1 MRNSLIATS
10 ALAVAGAMGA
20 GQAAAADML
29 SLGVGGYME
38 QWVGYANR
46 DDKGVDGGFDVQTDA
61 EVHFQGSLESD
72 MGLKFTVHVEL
83 EAANDSVEAANK
95 EAGKDP
101 VKTDETEI
109 DEAFVRMSG
118 EFGTIEIGQR
128 DPIHARMHYA
138 AGFGAGVGLNAG
150 DTQNWVPGVYL
161 ETAGW
166 TIPGDNRNVI
176 YITPRVNGVQVGV
189 SYGPDSKN
197 ENSAGGAPSNNDD
210 AVWAAGINFNET
222 IGDMSVKVSLG
233 HVNVSNTGSA
243 MFDRDNDNDG
253 DRNSALKAND
263 DLMKGF
269 DDKTFTN
276 VGLSVGMGAFTFSAS
291 YATRDD
297 GGYMS
302 KCYAHDGDGTA
313 NLAAAVDAV
322 DQTDTADA
330 MPALPAI
337 ENGDMI
343 PCDGIDAR
351 YTGVTALVFEGGA
364 TSANGA
370 ETAAAASTINARH
383 KFVEDESGQSD
394 TFAVGISYSDGP
406 MSVSIDHVSH
416 ERENGDERTAT
427 GLSAGYKLAPGVDWK
442 SSIFAVEDDTKMS
455 EGTVFVTGL
464 DIHF

>member
-1 MRNSLIATS
+1 MGKSLIATS

-61 EVHFQGSLESD
+61 EIHFKGSLESD
-72 MGLKFTVHVEL
+72 SGLKFSVHVEL
-83 EAANDSVEAANK
+83 EAANE
-95 EAGKDP
+95 KDA
-101 VKTDETEI
+101 DGASADDNTEI
-109 DEAFVRMSG
+109 DESFVRMSG

-197 ENSAGGAPSNNDD
+197 ENSAGGAPTDNDD
-210 AVWAAGINFNET
+210 AVWAAGINFNQT
-222 IGDMSVKVSLG
+222 IGDMSVKVSVG
-233 HVNVSNTGSA
+233 HVNVSQDMMTPTYTANGNA
-243 MFDRDNDNDG
+243 IADDNAG
-253 DRNSALKAND
+253 MSKA
-263 DLMKGF
+263 F

-276 VGLSVGMGAFTFSAS
+276 AGLSLGMGAFTFGAS

-297 GGYMS
+297 GGYALQ
-302 KCYAHDGDGTA
+302 CYTGTGDTRAMADCTEQAADGSFPNVDPDGDNA
-313 NLAAAVDAV
+313 
-322 DQTDTADA
+322 
-330 MPALPAI
+330 P
-337 ENGDMI
+337 
-343 PCDGIDAR
+343 
-351 YTGVTALVFEGGA
+351 VTEVMA
-364 TSANGA
+364 
-370 ETAAAASTINARH
+370 
-383 KFVEDESGQSD
+383 VEDESQESD
-394 TFAVGISYSDGP
+394 TWAVGISYSDGP

-427 GLSAGYKLAPGVDWK
+427 GVSAGYKLAPGVDWK

-464 DIHF
+464 DLAF

>member
-1 MRNSLIATS
+1 MRKALIATS
-10 ALAVAGAMGA
+10 ALAFAGAMGA

-29 SLGVGGYME
+29 SLSVGGYME

-46 DDKGVDGGFDVQTDA
+46 DDKGVDGGFDVQQDA
-61 EVHFQGSLESD
+61 EIHFKGSLESD
-72 MGLKFTVHVEL
+72 MGLKFSVHVEL
-83 EAANDSVEAANK
+83 EAANDSVSGVDAD
-95 EAGKDP
+95 GKK
-101 VKTDETEI
+101 VTTDETEI
-109 DEAFVRMSG
+109 DESFVRMSG

-128 DPIHARMHYA
+128 DPIHARTHYA

-176 YITPRVNGVQVGV
+176 YITPRINGVQVGV

-197 ENSAGGAPSNNDD
+197 ENSPGGAPSNNDD

-233 HVNVSNTGSA
+233 HVNVSQKMATAAFRSNNATS
-243 MFDRDNDNDG
+243 G
-253 DRNSALKAND
+253 DTM
-263 DLMKGF
+263 MKSF
-269 DDKTFTN
+269 DDKTLTN
-276 VGLSVGMGAFTFSAS
+276 AGLQVGMSGFTFGAS

-297 GGYMS
+297 GVYMLQCLS
-302 KCYAHDGDGTA
+302 AADEVVACGDVNADGSFPGDGTT
-313 NLAAAVDAV
+313 AVGSD
-322 DQTDTADA
+322 
-330 MPALPAI
+330 
-337 ENGDMI
+337 EGD
-343 PCDGIDAR
+343 
-351 YTGVTALVFEGGA
+351 V
-364 TSANGA
+364 SA
-370 ETAAAASTINARH
+370 
-383 KFVEDESGQSD
+383 VEDESKQSD
-394 TFAVGISYSDGP
+394 TWAVGISYSDGP

-442 SSIFAVEDDTKMS
+442 SSIFAVEDDTNGA

-464 DIHF
+464 DLAF